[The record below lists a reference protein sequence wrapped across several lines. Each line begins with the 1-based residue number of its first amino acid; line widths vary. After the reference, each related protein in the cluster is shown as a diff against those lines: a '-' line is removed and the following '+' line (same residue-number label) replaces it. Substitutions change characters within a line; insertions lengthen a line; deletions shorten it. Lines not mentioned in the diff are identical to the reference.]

1 MVKLTAELP
10 HSTSL
15 DVSLLKVSLG
25 TFFFFLTGEGGRY
38 NGTLLLPI
46 RSENRNY
53 QLCSSLWPG
62 PFESLIMV

>member
-25 TFFFFLTGEGGRY
+25 TFFFF
-38 NGTLLLPI
+38 
-46 RSENRNY
+46 
-53 QLCSSLWPG
+53 
-62 PFESLIMV
+62 